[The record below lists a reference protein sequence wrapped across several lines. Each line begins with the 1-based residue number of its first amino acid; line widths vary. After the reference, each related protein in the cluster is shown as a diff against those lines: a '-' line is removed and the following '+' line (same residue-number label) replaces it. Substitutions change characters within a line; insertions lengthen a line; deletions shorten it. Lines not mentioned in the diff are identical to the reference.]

1 MNVKK
6 AAAPVKEQ
14 WAGARAALSLT
25 SLSVFSS
32 ENSSQADCM
41 WEKSWRHFRRQS
53 GNVWENSSA
62 ANMPAMFHFQ
72 LKRFLKVY
80 FRESLQSFKL
90 FLIKFDQS
98 CNFYV
103 LVSKMIGLGRNSE
116 SSSLKEKQ
124 NNLQNIRKR

>member
-1 MNVKK
+1 
-6 AAAPVKEQ
+6 
-14 WAGARAALSLT
+14 
-25 SLSVFSS
+25 
-32 ENSSQADCM
+32 
-41 WEKSWRHFRRQS
+41 
-53 GNVWENSSA
+53 
-62 ANMPAMFHFQ
+62 MPAMFHFQ

-90 FLIKFDQS
+90 FLIKFDQL